1 LELIQIVNTKTARLL
16 VKTTVKSLI
25 LPDRIIQLLQW
36 SSSICAV
43 AGGIILAA
51 RTTVSGYGFIFLA
64 LSSSQMLIASIR
76 TKNTAMIVYA
86 SSIFLFVDCLGI
98 YRWILN

>member
-1 LELIQIVNTKTARLL
+1 MKILIP
-16 VKTTVKSLI
+16 
-25 LPDRIIQLLQW
+25 PDRIATILQW
-36 SSSICAV
+36 NSSICAV
-43 AGGIILAA
+43 AGGIILAS
-51 RTTVSGYGFIFLA
+51 RTAISGYGFIFLA

-76 TKNTAMIVYA
+76 TKNTTMIIYA